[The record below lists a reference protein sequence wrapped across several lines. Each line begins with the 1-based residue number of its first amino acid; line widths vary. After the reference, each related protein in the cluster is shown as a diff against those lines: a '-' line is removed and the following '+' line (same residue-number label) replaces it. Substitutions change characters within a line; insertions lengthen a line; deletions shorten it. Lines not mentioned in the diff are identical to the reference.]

1 MKFIETEI
9 SDVFLIEPKV
19 FGDARGYFMETYS
32 EKVFHENGIDIKFV
46 QDNLSR
52 SVQGTLRGLHYQLDP
67 HAQGKLVRV
76 VRGTV
81 YDVAVD
87 IRKLSPTFGKWV
99 GAVLSEEN
107 KLALWIPPG
116 FAHGFYV
123 RSDVAEFTY
132 KCTSLY
138 APQAEAGIIWDDPQI
153 DIKWPIRDDKIILS
167 DKDRELPLL
176 ENAKVFTN

>member
-9 SDVFLIEPKV
+9 KDVFLIEPKV
-19 FGDARGYFMETYS
+19 FGDTRGYFMETYS
-32 EKVFHENGIDIKFV
+32 EKVFYENGVDTKFV
-46 QDNLSR
+46 QDNFSR

-76 VRGTV
+76 VKGIV

-87 IRKLSPTFGKWV
+87 IRKSSSTFGKWV
-99 GAVLSEEN
+99 GAELSEEN
-107 KLALWIPPG
+107 KMALWIPPG

-123 RSDVAEFTY
+123 VSDIAEFTY

-138 APQAEAGIIWDDPQI
+138 APQAEAGIVWNDPEI
-153 DIKWPIRDDKIILS
+153 GISWPIVDELVILS
-167 DKDRELPLL
+167 EKDRALPQL
-176 ENAKVFTN
+176 ESAPVFL